1 MGRTTSGVEGGTA
14 SCRSN
19 SGNEVDGEDGRS
31 VSIGVGDDVDS
42 DKGKREAS
50 PRGIKRM
57 ISAKASSV
65 NYSLGH

>member
-31 VSIGVGDDVDS
+31 VSIGVGEDVDS

-50 PRGIKRM
+50 P
-57 ISAKASSV
+57 
-65 NYSLGH
+65 